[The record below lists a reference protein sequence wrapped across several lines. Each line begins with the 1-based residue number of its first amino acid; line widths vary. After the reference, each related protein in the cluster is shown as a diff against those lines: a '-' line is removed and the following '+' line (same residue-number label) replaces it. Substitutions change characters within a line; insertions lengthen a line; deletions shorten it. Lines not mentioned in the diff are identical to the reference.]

1 MPFRQ
6 NDVIVTS
13 KWRHSDINGANMLMC
28 DWCKSK
34 CLEWLEEVIPLVDGN
49 SFGGERETVVWVG
62 GGGSCLYM
70 QLHAS

>member
-1 MPFRQ
+1 
-6 NDVIVTS
+6 
-13 KWRHSDINGANMLMC
+13 MLMC